1 MDKESPFLVLN
12 IDIIEIEQVGGW
24 IMDLGQVFTS
34 KVIAGF
40 MASQFN
46 LDKSAR
52 ILEPCFG
59 SGAFLE
65 ACQNQGY
72 SSLEGCEIDDELF
85 YVVKEKYPE
94 YKLFCRDFLSFEPSE
109 KYEGIIMNPPY
120 VRQEKIDDL
129 EELGIS
135 KGHLRKNPI
144 YNGLPSTANLY
155 MYCLIKA
162 IDLLKENGQLIVIF
176 PSSWMQARSG
186 SGFKKLL
193 FLNTTLTDEI
203 YVSGDVFEK
212 NALVDVVI
220 LKLIKSKQK
229 KVVKKTICMELT
241 DGKLVERHQE
251 NAEMT
256 LALDVPF
263 DTYSKV
269 RRGLTTGWNT
279 MFINPSIP
287 GNKRGKYIKKIIST
301 PKAVVGYN
309 TNSALTDELLMIS
322 TGENLDVEIGDY
334 IHSFETILEK
344 NKKPKTLYEKVRH
357 TKEWYT
363 LNSVDSDGILFS
375 YFVRN
380 EMKFVMN
387 TTNVIARD
395 NFYIIYPGID
405 KYLMFALL
413 NNYYTYYQLELIGK
427 KYGAGLLKLQRY
439 DIENLKFIDVDKISD
454 EDHKLLISLSKD
466 LVDNSNQSNIEKI
479 TRIISKYV
487 GIDTQNIIQ
496 AYEEI
501 KRKRLEAS

>member
-129 EELGIS
+129 EGLGIS

-155 MYCLIKA
+155 MYFLIKA

-193 FLNTTLTDEI
+193 
-203 YVSGDVFEK
+203 
-212 NALVDVVI
+212 LV
-220 LKLIKSKQK
+220 LCQ
-229 KVVKKTICMELT
+229 
-241 DGKLVERHQE
+241 
-251 NAEMT
+251 
-256 LALDVPF
+256 
-263 DTYSKV
+263 
-269 RRGLTTGWNT
+269 
-279 MFINPSIP
+279 
-287 GNKRGKYIKKIIST
+287 
-301 PKAVVGYN
+301 
-309 TNSALTDELLMIS
+309 
-322 TGENLDVEIGDY
+322 
-334 IHSFETILEK
+334 
-344 NKKPKTLYEKVRH
+344 EKVQI
-357 TKEWYT
+357 KY
-363 LNSVDSDGILFS
+363 NQFSLF
-375 YFVRN
+375 
-380 EMKFVMN
+380 M
-387 TTNVIARD
+387 
-395 NFYIIYPGID
+395 
-405 KYLMFALL
+405 
-413 NNYYTYYQLELIGK
+413 
-427 KYGAGLLKLQRY
+427 
-439 DIENLKFIDVDKISD
+439 
-454 EDHKLLISLSKD
+454 
-466 LVDNSNQSNIEKI
+466 
-479 TRIISKYV
+479 
-487 GIDTQNIIQ
+487 
-496 AYEEI
+496 
-501 KRKRLEAS
+501 